1 MGRWIGSA
9 ALVADGLHARTD
21 GFTSLAVVAGALGVM
36 AGFPLADPIVG
47 SVRTVAILIV
57 LKSVALDIY
66 RRSWTPSIPTWSTPS
81 EAALRSVQ
89 GVIDIDDL
97 RLRWIGHPLHAE
109 TALVVD
115 PALTVVDAQAIST
128 AAQHH
133 LLHQVPKLATATM
146 HVSPAGPA
154 GPAGDAHHAELQ
166 HHR

>member
-1 MGRWIGSA
+1 VGRRIGSA

-47 SVRTVAILIV
+47 LVVTVAILIV

-66 RRSWTPSIPTWSTPS
+66 RRLVDAVDPDLVDTA

-133 LLHQVPKLATATM
+133 LLHQVPKLATATI
-146 HVSPAGPA
+146 HVSPA

>member
-1 MGRWIGSA
+1 
-9 ALVADGLHARTD
+9 
-21 GFTSLAVVAGALGVM
+21 M

-47 SVRTVAILIV
+47 LDVTDAILIV

-66 RRSWTPSIPTWSTPS
+66 RRLMDAVDPDLVDTA
-81 EAALRSVQ
+81 EAALTSVQ
-89 GVIDIDDL
+89 GVIDIDDR

-115 PALTVVDAQAIST
+115 PALTVVDAHAIST

-133 LLHQVPKLATATM
+133 LLHQVPKLATATI

-154 GPAGDAHHAELQ
+154 SDAHHAELQ